1 MPGAISREVGRVLA
15 EVAGRVVVGT
25 GCYLPPTAPRTA
37 LPTELSDPNSNNSDE
52 LLLNISPTVLEFW
65 SKAESDKNC
74 PQ

>member
-1 MPGAISREVGRVLA
+1 MPGAISGEAGRVLA
-15 EVAGRVVVGT
+15 EVGGRVVVGA
-25 GCYLPPTAPRTA
+25 GCYRPPAAPRTA

-52 LLLNISPTVLEFW
+52 LLLNISPTVLEFR